1 MQFVTECTF
10 NLLEF
15 TNWRCR
21 FYWVIAKCV
30 ANKNCRFS
38 YWRVRF
44 FCFVIA
50 IFLGSNR
57 TVWWTRRFSSM
68 IFRVS
73 LKKKRGQLLQISK
86 KGTLFWSCIEWKI
99 SEYGDFSD
107 LYFPVYGLFEKTL
120 FFDIFNAISDV
131 FKVTLTDLIH
141 FFPIYPFSTPWKHQN
156 TVRFFDILRA

>member
-57 TVWWTRRFSSM
+57 TVWWTRRFSST

-73 LKKKRGQLLQISK
+73 LKKKLGQLQKFQKRELCSGHALSEKYPNTEIFLIFIFRYMASLK
-86 KGTLFWSCIEWKI
+86 K
-99 SEYGDFSD
+99 
-107 LYFPVYGLFEKTL
+107 L